1 MRRLRAV
8 ALVSAATLIVA
19 GVVASAPA
27 APSHSGAARK
37 AAFAAAKR
45 RHKPRVLRDKEAGVH
60 NLDVTGVEQHDTT
73 IEPSIAVNP
82 ENPKNAVACYQ
93 EGRVDAGGD
102 QVNGCTATFD
112 GGKHWTDSH
121 LPGLTPDVGDGTY
134 DRASD
139 AVVAFGPG
147 NVVYANSLVFD
158 DTSGNGLRSAIVV
171 NVSHDGGKTWGPMIT
186 VEGDQGGGLNDKN
199 WITVDNSDA
208 PGHHLGRVYVVW
220 DRVAP
225 VLVSYSDDEGETWSP
240 PSVIYSGQGIGTL
253 PLVLP
258 SGDLGIVF
266 TTLAGGPAVRPPEG
280 ESQTDA
286 EKLVYTFSA
295 GAGTVPFPSALSFSP
310 FVTIDDDLS
319 NGVRGQRAS
328 DGLPTADVDPTTGR
342 IYVAWDDGRFRADNP
357 TASPE
362 NDIVYSYSDDGVQ
375 WTPAARVNPPRKP
388 DKPSNNA
395 IDRFNPMIGVG
406 KNGVVHIAYLKRR
419 EGASQADF
427 SPFVDTYYQQLKKGK
442 TKWSKPLRVN
452 RFHSDTR
459 FAAFSRNGAFF
470 GDYNQVA
477 VTGSW
482 TYIVRC
488 EGHRQFA
495 TEQATFPPQVHHQ
508 RTWIAIVDSDGNGKP

>member
-1 MRRLRAV
+1 MRAARVAV
-8 ALVSAATLIVA
+8 
-19 GVVASAPA
+19 
-27 APSHSGAARK
+27 SGAATALLVASLIAPAPASTASHGQRRPASFTRK
-37 AAFAAAKR
+37 
-45 RHKPRVLRDKEAGVH
+45 HGPRVIRDVQAGVH
-60 NLDVTGVEQHDTT
+60 DLNVAAPEQSDTT

-82 ENPKNAVACYQ
+82 ENPKNVVTCYQ

-102 QVNGCTATFD
+102 QVNGCATTFN
-112 GGKHWTDSH
+112 GGKTWTDAH
-121 LPGLTPDVGDGTY
+121 LPGLTPDVEHGTY

-139 AVVAFGPG
+139 AVVAFGPN

-171 NVSHDGGKTWGPMIT
+171 NVSKDGGKTWGPMIE

-199 WITVDNSDA
+199 WIIVDNSDA
-208 PGHHLGRVYVVW
+208 TGHHLGRVYVVW

-225 VLVSYSDDEGETWSP
+225 VIASYSDDEGATWTP

-266 TTLAGGPAVRPPEG
+266 TTIAGGPAVRPPEG
-280 ESQTDA
+280 EGQETA
-286 EKLVYTFSA
+286 GKLVYSVAA
-295 GAGTVPFPSALSFSP
+295 GAGTVPFPGALAFSAP
-310 FVTIDDDLS
+310 VTIDNDLS

-342 IYVAWDDGRFRADNP
+342 IYVAWDDGRFRADTPKATN
-357 TASPE
+357 E

-375 WTPAARVNPPRKP
+375 WTPAARVNRPAKAS
-388 DKPSNNA
+388 KLSKNA
-395 IDRFNPMIGVG
+395 IDHFNPMIGVG
-406 KNGVVHIAYLKRR
+406 KDGTVHIAYLQRK
-419 EGASQADF
+419 EGPGDVSTF
-427 SPFVDTYYQQLKKGK
+427 SPFVDTYYQELKKDK

-452 RFHSDTR
+452 RFRSDTR

-488 EGHRQFA
+488 EGHRETGNEIA
-495 TEQATFPPQVHHQ
+495 AFPPKVHHQ
-508 RTWIAIVDSDGNGKP
+508 RTWVALVDSDGNGKP

>member
-1 MRRLRAV
+1 MRAGRLVVTATV
-8 ALVSAATLIVA
+8 AALIA
-19 GVVASAPA
+19 GSFAASAPA
-27 APSHSGAARK
+27 VASRQGTRRASLSS
-37 AAFAAAKR
+37 AKR
-45 RHKPRVLRDKEAGVH
+45 RKRVPRVLRDVQAGVH
-60 NLDVTGVEQHDTT
+60 DLNVVAPEQADTA

-82 ENPKNAVACYQ
+82 ANPKNAVTCYQ

-102 QVNGCTATFD
+102 QVNGCATTFN
-112 GGKHWTDSH
+112 GGKTWTDTH
-121 LPGLTPDVGDGTY
+121 LPGLTPAVEDGTY

-199 WITVDNSDA
+199 WIVVDNSEA

-225 VLVSYSDDEGETWSP
+225 VIASYSDDEGETWTP
-240 PSVIYSGQGIGTL
+240 PSVIYSGQGIGAY
-253 PLVLP
+253 PMVLP
-258 SGDLGIVF
+258 NGDLGVVF
-266 TTLAGGPAVRPPEG
+266 NTTAAGPAVRPPEG
-280 ESQTDA
+280 ESQADA
-286 EKLVYTFSA
+286 QKLVYSVAA
-295 GAGTVPFPSALSFSP
+295 GAGQVPTGSPLAFSP
-310 FVTIDDDLS
+310 IVTIEDNLS
-319 NGVRGQRAS
+319 NGQRGQRAS
-328 DGLPTADVDPTTGR
+328 EGLPTADVDPNTGR
-342 IYVAWDDGRFRADNP
+342 IYVAWDDGRFRADTP
-357 TASPE
+357 AASPE

-375 WTPAARVNPPRKP
+375 WSPAARVNRPAKAS
-388 DKPSNNA
+388 KPSKNS

-406 KNGVVHIAYLKRR
+406 KNSTVHIAYLQRK
-419 EGASQADF
+419 EGAEASQF
-427 SPFVDTYYQQLKKGK
+427 SPFVDTYYQELKKGK

-477 VTGSW
+477 VSGSW

-488 EGHRQFA
+488 EGHRETA
-495 TEQATFPPQVHHQ
+495 NEVAAFPPAVHHQ
-508 RTWIAIVDSDGNGKP
+508 RTWVAVVDSDGNGKP